1 MNQEK
6 ISQALTTGLV
16 AGYGGK
22 TEFNKITRGGFNLK
36 SSHFQ
41 NDEIIYHDE
50 WTNNGGQEL
59 VIVNGESFT
68 RLYGGG
74 VTNPEVLKSLNI
86 SEDDVINNLK
96 NRIVELGDKTRLFS
110 DFKAETRDD
119 WDYEYKILDRNEEIK
134 ITTGK
139 ETISF
144 NNQPVFIHVFV
155 LSPIK

>member
-1 MNQEK
+1 MNQKK
-6 ISQALTTGLV
+6 ISQVLTTGLI

-22 TEFNKITRGGFNLK
+22 TEFTKVNRGGFELE

-41 NDEIIYHDE
+41 DGEIIYHDE

-59 VIVNGESFT
+59 VTVNGESFT

-74 VTNPEVLKSLNI
+74 VTNPEILKSLNI
-86 SEDDVINNLK
+86 IEKDVANNLK
-96 NRIVELGDKTRLFS
+96 ERIIELGDKTRLFS
-110 DFKAETRDD
+110 DFKAETKNN
-119 WDYEYKILDRNEEIK
+119 WDYEYIILDRNEEINV
-134 ITTGK
+134 TTGK

-144 NNQPVFIHVFV
+144 KNQPVFIHVFI